1 MASIARAYCTLPIG
15 SALYGSVEGRQHPLH
30 FPQLFLK
37 PSNLVLVENAK
48 RTGALELTVHLVRRC
63 ECNLEIPR
71 ELALT
76 PLAGTF
82 RDVVGN
88 SVDGTEELGTE
99 TRRGA
104 SDWSS
109 EDRMVAGDGQF
120 VGLLPDFDSSKGV
133 HAEKVSCLD
142 RYAAP

>member
-1 MASIARAYCTLPIG
+1 MASIARAYCILPIG

-82 RDVVGN
+82 RDVVGD

-99 TRRGA
+99 TGAVPPIGRRKIA
-104 SDWSS
+104 WWQ
-109 EDRMVAGDGQF
+109 AT
-120 VGLLPDFDSSKGV
+120 DSSWAFCQTLIRRKGCTQR
-133 HAEKVSCLD
+133 K
-142 RYAAP
+142 